1 MSRHPQHLL
10 VPAGGATSVDT
21 VAAVRVDQ
29 RAVDRWLIVLAAVV
43 GAVLRIA
50 VLVSPI
56 GRTDSDEAVVGL
68 MARHI
73 GRDGYPFFYW
83 GQHYGGTIELAP
95 IAVSQWLFGS
105 SVIALRLPTM
115 VLAVVSSVLV
125 WRIGRLVLSP
135 RGAVVAALITWLGP
149 PAAVWFGVREALF
162 YQPTVVIGLTLALV
176 VLGARSHPARWR
188 APCAALLLGLGL
200 WTSLYVVYF
209 VVPVFVSSIPT
220 AVRAIRKRH
229 WPRPT
234 TIVSIVVAFV
244 VGTGPVLLDSAAN
257 GGAPFHISE
266 AFPVVGTYWYRFGWF
281 FTHGFPAGLGLRETF
296 TFHWIGGPVGVVA
309 YLAVLVLVGRGVWL
323 GLRDLRWDAVG
334 LAASPFV
341 FACIAFGTEQP
352 NLRYQFFVVPFVA
365 LVLVRSL
372 DGRWRNTSAIIVAL
386 AVTLAITVIG
396 LGRLI
401 DISDNSGIYKVGHVG
416 DLRPAE
422 RVLDAKGIT
431 DVFADY
437 WVAYRITY
445 DTNEHIIAA
454 PTAGSDRYQPY
465 HDRVRAASR
474 SAWVVEPGTQLAAF
488 TGALDSQQIAYE
500 VLPAGDVVVVLPARP
515 VMPESVPLAAR
526 SGTQL

>member
-1 MSRHPQHLL
+1 MARHPQHLL
-10 VPAGGATSVDT
+10 VPAGGATAVDPVT
-21 VAAVRVDQ
+21 ALRLDQ
-29 RAVDRWLIVLAAVV
+29 RAVDRWLIALAAVV
-43 GAVLRIA
+43 GAMLRIA

-56 GRTDSDEAVVGL
+56 GRTDSDEVVVGL

-135 RGAVVAALITWLGP
+135 RGAVVGGLLTWLGP

-162 YQPTVVIGLTLALV
+162 YQPTVVIGLALALV
-176 VLGARSHPARWR
+176 VLGARIRPARWR

-200 WTSLYVVYF
+200 WTSLYIVYF
-209 VVPVFVSSIPT
+209 VVPVVVSSIPT
-220 AVRAIRKRH
+220 AVRSIRSRR

-234 TIVSIVVAFV
+234 TILSIIVAFV
-244 VGTGPVLLDSAAN
+244 VGAAPVLLDSAAN

-266 AFPVVGTYWYRFGWF
+266 AFPVVGTYWSRFGWF
-281 FTHGFPAGLGLRETF
+281 FTTGFPAGLGLRETF
-296 TFHWIGGPVGVVA
+296 TFHWIGGPFGVVA
-309 YLAVLVLVGRGVWL
+309 YLAILVLVARGVWL

-365 LVLVRSL
+365 LVLARSL
-372 DGRWRNTSAIIVAL
+372 DGRWRKTSTIVAAL
-386 AVTLAITVIG
+386 GVTLAITVIG
-396 LGRLI
+396 LSRLLV
-401 DISDNSGIYKVGHVG
+401 ISGNSGVYKVGHVG
-416 DLRPAE
+416 DLGPAE
-422 RVLDAKGIT
+422 QLLDAMGIT

-445 DTNEHIIAA
+445 DTNERIVAA
-454 PTAGSDRYQPY
+454 PSAGSDRYQPY
-465 HDRVRAASR
+465 HDRVRAAPR
-474 SAWVVEPGTQLAAF
+474 SAWVVEPGTQLTAL
-488 TGALDSQQIAYE
+488 TGALDVQQIAYE
-500 VLPAGDVVVVLPARP
+500 VRPAGDVVVVLTARP
-515 VMPESVPLAAR
+515 VMPDSVPLAAR
-526 SGTQL
+526 SGTHR